1 MTQQLKQDKVEFY
14 VNALETMGYSHPND
28 IPGKWW
34 SGRSGQAEKEEA
46 CRLVYTTLPDRRK
59 KKPSTVADNQTTG
72 QVKDDLKAMLI
83 EFKRESDDK
92 FNKLAEM
99 MQTGKAPGISTSEKQ
114 AKAEKQLVPTDT
126 LEIKTVT
133 VKQTK
138 CSFDPIRS
146 QRRWS
151 SCAKGFTSSHLRKR
165 GTSACDDGRGIE
177 AAKTAY
183 SVDCMIDPSRPHT
196 DKREDIILPLFLS
209 LYLINH
215 QPPTTNRKSSLTHND
230 TLSTVKYPPSIIR
243 LY

>member
-138 CSFDPIRS
+138 CVRLTRYGHNADGHLVQKGSQVHISENVARLLVTTEGALKQLKQLIRS
-146 QRRWS
+146 I
-151 SCAKGFTSSHLRKR
+151 A
-165 GTSACDDGRGIE
+165 
-177 AAKTAY
+177 
-183 SVDCMIDPSRPHT
+183 
-196 DKREDIILPLFLS
+196 
-209 LYLINH
+209 
-215 QPPTTNRKSSLTHND
+215 
-230 TLSTVKYPPSIIR
+230 
-243 LY
+243 